1 MMETWEKGH
10 KQRSSGKTAF
20 GLSRHALWWLSPS
33 IGLSTQRCTA
43 LSFIFILQTITICL
57 PPTTL
62 MKCSLQGQPPGNP
75 CSLQQTLPLWCSE
88 TLTCIG
94 WYMWGLLPPLAFMK
108 QHLLLSPAP
117 LGSLLSH
124 SQAPFN
130 DGVCPTS
137 STAHNSSLS
146 MHPSDLIQGH
156 GSPDHIHTVPTIF
169 FSSSLSQ
176 SSILNTL
183 SASPAEFLKNLHFDS
198 STMSLPL
205 PPNAFV
211 FPRIFHPTRNL
222 GVIVNAIFFITSF
235 LQAITKSYDFY
246 LSEAFKLVSPFTPLR
261 PVLVMALPYLFWI
274 SAVASSFSWPLL
286 IPIQPVTANNSS

>member
-1 MMETWEKGH
+1 MMV
-10 KQRSSGKTAF
+10 F
-20 GLSRHALWWLSPS
+20 ALLHP
-33 IGLSTQRCTA
+33 Q
-43 LSFIFILQTITICL
+43 
-57 PPTTL
+57 PTTH
-62 MKCSLQGQPPGNP
+62 PFP
-75 CSLQQTLPLWCSE
+75 C
-88 TLTCIG
+88 
-94 WYMWGLLPPLAFMK
+94 A
-108 QHLLLSPAP
+108 
-117 LGSLLSH
+117 
-124 SQAPFN
+124 
-130 DGVCPTS
+130 
-137 STAHNSSLS
+137 
-146 MHPSDLIQGH
+146 HPSDLIQGH

-261 PVLVMALPYLFWI
+261 PVLVMALPYLF
-274 SAVASSFSWPLL
+274 
-286 IPIQPVTANNSS
+286 